1 MTNLDRLFLEDE
13 GFRNVVTSVAIG
25 MGHYSHDVD
34 VTTSEWLMEGD
45 ESERLRKTIEIQAGS
60 FLKMERRISELEAE
74 GCSCPK
80 VVESCDDGFSWAVDM
95 EGLRYTRLPDGVEWP
110 REDGRPIGFDR
121 IKCALFLDKCCWV
134 TWEDGTQTKFPY
146 GGAR

>member
-25 MGHYSHDVD
+25 MGHYSHDVA

-74 GCSCPK
+74 LARGCSC
-80 VVESCDDGFSWAVDM
+80 
-95 EGLRYTRLPDGVEWP
+95 LPDGVEWP

-121 IKCALFLDKCCWV
+121 IQSALFLDKCCWV
-134 TWEDGTQTKFPY
+134 TWNDGTQTKFPY